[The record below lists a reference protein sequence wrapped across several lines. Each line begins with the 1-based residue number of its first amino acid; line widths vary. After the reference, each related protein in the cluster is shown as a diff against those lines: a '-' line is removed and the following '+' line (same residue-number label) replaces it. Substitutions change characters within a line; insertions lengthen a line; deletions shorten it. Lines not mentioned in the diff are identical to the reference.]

1 VLQALIIKRPV
12 KITFSKRLKISVFL
26 IMDAL
31 TLPVIPSHRHISAS
45 PEELA
50 LLKHCRPYTM
60 TPPEVTLNA
69 IRAAQYVAEYNIPG
83 AVVEC
88 GVWRGGVSMAM
99 AARLKMARQ
108 FKDLYLY
115 DTFDGMSEPT
125 ENDIA
130 PSGQKADVL
139 LKNLEK
145 DEQNHIWAFAPIDK
159 VRKNVESVGYPA
171 DKIKFVVGKVED
183 TIPETMPDQIALL
196 RLDTDWYES
205 TKHELLH
212 LYPLLVSGGVLILDD
227 YGYWAGARKAVDEF
241 FNSLP
246 MKSELNIVHDGIA
259 DSARWAIKP

>member
-1 VLQALIIKRPV
+1 
-12 KITFSKRLKISVFL
+12 
-26 IMDAL
+26 
-31 TLPVIPSHRHISAS
+31 
-45 PEELA
+45 
-50 LLKHCRPYTM
+50 M

-99 AARLKMARQ
+99 ASRLSMGGQ
-108 FKDLYLY
+108 VKDLYLY

-125 ENDIA
+125 ENDVA
-130 PSGQKADVL
+130 PSGQKAEVL
-139 LKNLEK
+139 LKNLAK
-145 DEQNHIWAFAPIDK
+145 DEQNHIWAFAPLDK
-159 VRKNVESVGYPA
+159 VRSNVESVGYPT
-171 DKIKFVVGKVED
+171 DKIKFVKGKVED
-183 TIPETMPDQIALL
+183 TIPGTIPEKIALL

-241 FNSLP
+241 FETLNAKP
-246 MKSELNIVHDGIA
+246 ELHIVYDGIA
-259 DSARWAIKP
+259 NSARWAIKP

>member
-1 VLQALIIKRPV
+1 
-12 KITFSKRLKISVFL
+12 
-26 IMDAL
+26 MDAL
-31 TLPVIPSHRHISAS
+31 NLPLIPSHRQINAS
-45 PEELA
+45 PDEMAVLQR
-50 LLKHCRPYTM
+50 CRPFTM

-99 AARLKMARQ
+99 ASQLSIAMQIKQ
-108 FKDLYLY
+108 LYLY

-125 ENDIA
+125 ENDIS
-130 PSGQKADVL
+130 PTGQKAEIL
-139 LKNLEK
+139 LKNLPK
-145 DEQNHIWAFAPIDK
+145 DEQNHIWAFAPIEK
-159 VRKNVESVGYPA
+159 VRSNVESVGYSA
-171 DKIKFVVGKVED
+171 DKIKFVKGKVED
-183 TIPETMPDQIALL
+183 TIPKTMPDKIALL

-205 TKHELLH
+205 TKHELIH

-241 FNSLP
+241 FETLGVKP
-246 MKSELNIVHDGIA
+246 ELNIVHDGIA

>member
-1 VLQALIIKRPV
+1 MNESP
-12 KITFSKRLKISVFL
+12 
-26 IMDAL
+26 
-31 TLPVIPSHRHISAS
+31 LPTIPSHRHINAS
-45 PEELA
+45 PDELA
-50 LLKHCRPYTM
+50 LLKQCRPYTM

-69 IRAAQYVAEYNIPG
+69 IRAAQYVAEHNIPG

-99 AARLKMARQ
+99 ASKLQ
-108 FKDLYLY
+108 FHGQQRDIYLY
-115 DTFDGMSEPT
+115 DTFEGMSEPT

-130 PSGQKADVL
+130 PSGQKAEVL
-139 LKNLEK
+139 LKNLIK

-159 VRKNVESVGYPA
+159 VRSNVESLGYPTE
-171 DKIKFVVGKVED
+171 KIKFVKGKVEE
-183 TIPETMPDQIALL
+183 TIPATMPEQIALL

-241 FNSLP
+241 LETLNVKP
-246 MKSELNIVHDGIA
+246 ELNIVYDGIA
-259 DSARWAIKP
+259 NSARWAIKP

>member
-1 VLQALIIKRPV
+1 
-12 KITFSKRLKISVFL
+12 
-26 IMDAL
+26 MDAL
-31 TLPVIPSHRHISAS
+31 TLPVIPSHRDINAS
-45 PEELA
+45 PDELT
-50 LLKHCRPYTM
+50 LLKKCRPYTM

-69 IRAAQYVAEYNIPG
+69 IRAAQYVAEKNILG

-99 AARLKMARQ
+99 ASTLKMCGQTR
-108 FKDLYLY
+108 DLYLY

-130 PSGQKADVL
+130 PSGQKAEVL
-139 LKNLEK
+139 LKKLAK

-159 VRKNVESVGYPA
+159 VRSNVESVGYPA
-171 DKIKFVVGKVED
+171 EKIKFVQGKVED
-183 TIPETMPDQIALL
+183 TIPGTIPEKIALL

-241 FNSLP
+241 FETLNAKP
-246 MKSELNIVHDGIA
+246 ELHIVYDGIA
-259 DSARWAIKP
+259 NSARWAIKP

>member
-1 VLQALIIKRPV
+1 
-12 KITFSKRLKISVFL
+12 
-26 IMDAL
+26 
-31 TLPVIPSHRHISAS
+31 
-45 PEELA
+45 
-50 LLKHCRPYTM
+50 M

-99 AARLKMARQ
+99 ASRLSMEGQ
-108 FKDLYLY
+108 VKDLYLY

-125 ENDIA
+125 ENDVA
-130 PSGQKADVL
+130 PSGQKAEVL
-139 LKNLEK
+139 LKNLAK
-145 DEQNHIWAFAPIDK
+145 DEQNHIWAFAPLDK
-159 VRKNVESVGYPA
+159 VRSNVESVGYPA
-171 DKIKFVVGKVED
+171 EKIKFVKGKVED
-183 TIPETMPDQIALL
+183 TIPRTIPEKIALL

-241 FNSLP
+241 FETLNAKP
-246 MKSELNIVHDGIA
+246 ELNIVYDGIA
-259 DSARWAIKP
+259 NSARWAIKP

>member
-1 VLQALIIKRPV
+1 
-12 KITFSKRLKISVFL
+12 
-26 IMDAL
+26 
-31 TLPVIPSHRHISAS
+31 
-45 PEELA
+45 
-50 LLKHCRPYTM
+50 M

-99 AARLKMARQ
+99 ASRLSMGGQ
-108 FKDLYLY
+108 VKDLYLY

-125 ENDIA
+125 ENDVA
-130 PSGQKADVL
+130 PSGQKAEVL
-139 LKNLEK
+139 LKNLAK
-145 DEQNHIWAFAPIDK
+145 DEQNHIWAFAPLDK
-159 VRKNVESVGYPA
+159 VRSNVESVGYPA
-171 DKIKFVVGKVED
+171 EKIKFVKGKVED
-183 TIPETMPDQIALL
+183 TIPGTIPEKIALL

-241 FNSLP
+241 FETLNAKP
-246 MKSELNIVHDGIA
+246 ELHIVYDGIA
-259 DSARWAIKP
+259 NSARWAIKP

>member
-1 VLQALIIKRPV
+1 
-12 KITFSKRLKISVFL
+12 
-26 IMDAL
+26 MDAL
-31 TLPVIPSHRHISAS
+31 TLPVIPSHRHINAT

-50 LLKHCRPYTM
+50 LLKRCRPYTM

-69 IRAAQYVAEYNIPG
+69 IRAAQYVAEFNIPG

-99 AARLKMARQ
+99 ASRLIMGGQ
-108 FKDLYLY
+108 VKDLYLY

-125 ENDIA
+125 ENDVA
-130 PSGQKADVL
+130 PSGQKAEVL
-139 LKNLEK
+139 LKNLAK
-145 DEQNHIWAFAPIDK
+145 DEQNHIWAFAPLDK
-159 VRKNVESVGYPA
+159 VRSNVESVGYPT
-171 DKIKFVVGKVED
+171 DKIKFVKGKVED
-183 TIPETMPDQIALL
+183 TIPETIPEKIALL

-241 FNSLP
+241 FETLKAKP
-246 MKSELNIVHDGIA
+246 ELHIVYDGIA
-259 DSARWAIKP
+259 NSARWAIKP

>member
-1 VLQALIIKRPV
+1 
-12 KITFSKRLKISVFL
+12 
-26 IMDAL
+26 MDAL
-31 TLPVIPSHRHISAS
+31 TLPVIPSHRHINAS
-45 PEELA
+45 PDELA
-50 LLKHCRPYTM
+50 WLKQSRPYTM

-99 AARLKMARQ
+99 ASQLKMRGHVR
-108 FKDLYLY
+108 DLYLY

-130 PSGQKADVL
+130 PSGQKAEVL
-139 LKNLEK
+139 LKNLAK

-159 VRKNVESVGYPA
+159 VRSNVESVGYPA
-171 DKIKFVVGKVED
+171 EKIKFVKGKVEE
-183 TIPETMPDQIALL
+183 TIPETMPEKIALL

-241 FNSLP
+241 FETLNAKP
-246 MKSELNIVHDGIA
+246 ELNIVYDGIA
-259 DSARWAIKP
+259 NSARWAIKP

>member
-1 VLQALIIKRPV
+1 
-12 KITFSKRLKISVFL
+12 
-26 IMDAL
+26 MDAL
-31 TLPVIPSHRHISAS
+31 TLPVIPSHHHINAS
-45 PEELA
+45 PDELA
-50 LLKHCRPYTM
+50 LLKQSRPYTM

-99 AARLKMARQ
+99 ASQLKMRGHVR
-108 FKDLYLY
+108 DLYLY

-130 PSGQKADVL
+130 PSGQKAEVL
-139 LKNLEK
+139 LKNLAK

-159 VRKNVESVGYPA
+159 VRSNVESVGYPA
-171 DKIKFVVGKVED
+171 EKIKFVKGKVED
-183 TIPETMPDQIALL
+183 TIPETMPEKIALL

-241 FNSLP
+241 FETLNAKP
-246 MKSELNIVHDGIA
+246 ELNIVYDGIA
-259 DSARWAIKP
+259 NSARWAIKP